1 MKPGWMK
8 AATALG
14 LAGAAA
20 FMVYGWRSGIF
31 SSREAME
38 AFLEPFGPGAPVMFI
53 LIQIIQVVIPI
64 LPGGISCLGGVVLF
78 GPVWGFIYN
87 YAGICVGSLLA
98 FLLARQYG
106 RPLVE
111 SMVSRSACEKYG
123 RWLDNGKKF
132 DRFFAAAIFFPVA
145 PDDLL
150 CYLAGLTKMSVKKFT
165 AIIVLGKP
173 ASIALYSMGLM
184 LVTRRWAGCYKGKG
198 AADESS
204 SVYRRQK
211 CGEAKRRGNGPV
223 PSGAGAGHGGCGLYG
238 ESPGGLRPG
247 AYQYRAAGRQM
258 DGGKGP
264 AGKGKRWCGTAIP
277 PWRIFGGPLWDPT
290 RRRLCLK
297 NGLKAAT
304 AARIWC

>member
-1 MKPGWMK
+1 MNELRTKNILRYVSMFGLIICAILAVWAWQRGILTSQQAMSDFVQK
-8 AATALG
+8 AGFWGPAL
-14 LAGAAA
+14 
-20 FMVYGWRSGIF
+20 
-31 SSREAME
+31 
-38 AFLEPFGPGAPVMFI
+38 FLI
-53 LIQIIQVVIPI
+53 LQAVQVVIPI

-184 LVTRRWAGCYKGKG
+184 LVTRT
-198 AADESS
+198 
-204 SVYRRQK
+204 V
-211 CGEAKRRGNGPV
+211 
-223 PSGAGAGHGGCGLYG
+223 
-238 ESPGGLRPG
+238 
-247 AYQYRAAGRQM
+247 GR
-258 DGGKGP
+258 
-264 AGKGKRWCGTAIP
+264 
-277 PWRIFGGPLWDPT
+277 L
-290 RRRLCLK
+290 L
-297 NGLKAAT
+297 
-304 AARIWC
+304 

>member
-1 MKPGWMK
+1 MREGRGPYEARMDEGGHCPGS
-8 AATALG
+8 G
-14 LAGAAA
+14 GSGG
-20 FMVYGWRSGIF
+20 VYGVRLAQRYF
-31 SSREAME
+31 FFPEAME

-184 LVTRRWAGCYKGKG
+184 LVTRTM
-198 AADESS
+198 
-204 SVYRRQK
+204 
-211 CGEAKRRGNGPV
+211 
-223 PSGAGAGHGGCGLYG
+223 
-238 ESPGGLRPG
+238 
-247 AYQYRAAGRQM
+247 GR
-258 DGGKGP
+258 
-264 AGKGKRWCGTAIP
+264 
-277 PWRIFGGPLWDPT
+277 L
-290 RRRLCLK
+290 L
-297 NGLKAAT
+297 
-304 AARIWC
+304 

>member
-78 GPVWGFIYN
+78 GPVRGFIYN

-184 LVTRRWAGCYKGKG
+184 LVTRT
-198 AADESS
+198 
-204 SVYRRQK
+204 V
-211 CGEAKRRGNGPV
+211 
-223 PSGAGAGHGGCGLYG
+223 
-238 ESPGGLRPG
+238 
-247 AYQYRAAGRQM
+247 GR
-258 DGGKGP
+258 
-264 AGKGKRWCGTAIP
+264 
-277 PWRIFGGPLWDPT
+277 L
-290 RRRLCLK
+290 L
-297 NGLKAAT
+297 
-304 AARIWC
+304 